1 MAPGQCW
8 DKRTPTDW
16 GHRCH
21 TDMSD
26 RRGQA
31 ESEAAPLCPNPKP
44 DPTMMDGW
52 SRPWA
57 SIRPLQGPGDGS
69 GGWYHLKGHLALLPS
84 PHTRRKAP
92 AHDGPPHCVQL
103 WANHSLSLGPAVWVD
118 WVFKP
123 LCHSG
128 LCSSPASAEG
138 WGRDGGRVG
147 PLWAPSAPGSQ
158 CRVHGSVPQYLLLS
172 LGPLSPTPPP
182 RHSWCQPS
190 EMTPAVWGEGE
201 RWPGMT
207 GVGQAASR
215 GCFSRCT
222 GSGIGNKGPHKGSS
236 RAVVWGPGL

>member
-1 MAPGQCW
+1 MLAPGQCW

-69 GGWYHLKGHLALLPS
+69 GGWYRLKGHLALLPS

-182 RHSWCQPS
+182 KAFLVSALRNDTSS
-190 EMTPAVWGEGE
+190 VERRGEVARDDRGGAGSIE
-201 RWPGMT
+201 GMLLPLHREWDRKQGAT
-207 GVGQAASR
+207 Q
-215 GCFSRCT
+215 
-222 GSGIGNKGPHKGSS
+222 GN
-236 RAVVWGPGL
+236 